1 MRNIQMGSSSAVLA
15 LVCVFVTDGAAVR
28 EKGFFFGYNN
38 IVICEI
44 LLQALGGLVVA
55 VVVKYADN
63 ILKGFAA
70 SFSIIT
76 SCVISYFFLDFEPS
90 LLFVTGAACVLVS
103 SYIYEKGL
111 PPKLSFLYVY
121 IYIYIYASLYS
132 YPPTL
137 LPSNPPTLLPSLT
150 SLLPYT
156 TATRKH
162 HGWTSQLVT
171 AAETTRNTRTA
182 PQLTTKGVV

>member
-38 IVICEI
+38 IVICVI

-121 IYIYIYASLYS
+121 IYIYICFPVFIPS

-137 LPSNPPTLLPSLT
+137 LPS
-150 SLLPYT
+150 
-156 TATRKH
+156 
-162 HGWTSQLVT
+162 
-171 AAETTRNTRTA
+171 
-182 PQLTTKGVV
+182 